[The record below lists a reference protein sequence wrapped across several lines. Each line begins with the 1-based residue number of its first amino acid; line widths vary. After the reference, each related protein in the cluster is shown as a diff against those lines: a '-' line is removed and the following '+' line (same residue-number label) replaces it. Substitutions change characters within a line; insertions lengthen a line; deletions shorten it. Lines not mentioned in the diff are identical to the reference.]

1 MNALMAAT
9 IAITK
14 LHATILMTVHLIAF
28 VIPATQEMVLIVKV
42 SSGYF
47 KE

>member
-1 MNALMAAT
+1 MNVLTIAT
-9 IAITK
+9 IAITM
-14 LHATILMTVHLIAF
+14 LHATIMKVHLIAF
-28 VIPATQEMVLIVKV
+28 VILGTQEVVQIVKV